1 MNNQTIKQAY
11 SKEIL
16 EFFDANLTESMNSII
31 YDSKTNFLKLLC
43 MLMMSNSNILKSI
56 NSKINKIDTRVRHSL
71 KIYNISRQKSSYQ
84 YINIFK
90 RVETNLNSSIQQF
103 SLPIYDMMYLTPT
116 IPDF

>member
-1 MNNQTIKQAY
+1 MNNQTIKQAN

-16 EFFDANLTESMNSII
+16 EYFDANLTDSMGSII
-31 YDSKTNFLKLLC
+31 LDSKTNFLKLLS
-43 MLMMSNSNILKSI
+43 MLVMSNSNILKTI

-71 KIYNISRQKSSYQ
+71 KIYNILRQKSSYQ

-103 SLPIYDMMYLTPT
+103 SFPIYDMMYLTPT
-116 IPDF
+116 IPNF